1 MYLIGWCQTKNY
13 FLQIFKNLPATL
25 EDIDAMIADIQARID
40 LIFVDNEG
48 AIEDFK
54 QREKLIEKLQLK
66 LAGRQ
71 DAQRAHQ
78 DKVERIRESWLLPLN
93 DIIDQV
99 NTQFS
104 AYFRKIK
111 CAGEVHLKVPP
122 NPVCMASE

>member
-54 QREKLIEKLQLK
+54 QREKLIEKLQQK

-78 DKVERIRESWLLPLN
+78 DEVERIRESWLLPLN
-93 DIIDQV
+93 NIIDQV

-122 NPVCMASE
+122 NPVCIASQ

>member
-78 DKVERIRESWLLPLN
+78 DEVERIRESWLLPLN
-93 DIIDQV
+93 NIIDQV

-122 NPVCMASE
+122 NPVCQASQ